1 MPELEECPAC
11 HGQGIVISS
20 EVNDQYDRTHLQWED
35 CRRCGG
41 EGLVEIEPDDDE
53 E

>member
-1 MPELEECPAC
+1 MPQLEECPAC
-11 HGQGIVISS
+11 RGQGIVISS
-20 EVNDQYDRTHLQWED
+20 ETNDQYDRTHLQWED
-35 CRRCGG
+35 CGRCRG